1 MDILNAPVLGRGFRP
16 FFLLGAAYS
25 ALSILIWAVVYSGYI
40 AVPVIF
46 SDPVLWHAHEMVY
59 GFALAIVAGFL
70 LTAVPN
76 WTGGAPVRQIRLL
89 ALVLIWGLGRVLMNV
104 ELGLPRMA
112 VIMGAT
118 IFTPVLALMLAIP
131 LIKSW
136 SKRNFIFLGILGVL
150 FFSDLAFLLT
160 EEREF
165 LYVALLM
172 IGTMISL
179 VGGRVIPS
187 FTTSALRQAGHDDVS
202 QKSQPIAD
210 GLALVSLGGVGACLL
225 IFDPLS
231 PIFAGMAFLSSAIH
245 AIRFRHYHTVLTLKQ
260 PMLWILHAGFAW
272 LIVGLFLLGLAGFG
286 WVAFSPAL
294 HALTVGSIGSMTL
307 GMMCRVA
314 LGHTGRP
321 IIARKVVKI
330 SFFLM
335 QGAGLL
341 RVFGPLLAAEFSILW
356 ILGSAVLWS
365 VCFLLYVIFYA
376 PILWG
381 PRIDGEA
388 A

>member
-1 MDILNAPVLGRGFRP
+1 MDILKAPVLGRGFRP
-16 FFLLGAAYS
+16 FFLLGAVYS
-25 ALSILIWAVVYSGYI
+25 ALSILIWAGAYSGYI
-40 AVPVIF
+40 IAPVVF
-46 SDPVLWHAHEMVY
+46 SDPVSWHAHEMVY

-89 ALVLIWGLGRVLMNV
+89 ALVLIWGLARVLMNV
-104 ELGLPRMA
+104 ELGLPRMV

-118 IFTPVLALMLAIP
+118 IFTPVLAFMLAIP

-172 IGTMISL
+172 VGMMISL

-187 FTTSALRQAGHDDVS
+187 FTTSALRQGGHEVS
-202 QKSQPIAD
+202 QKDQPIAD
-210 GLALVSLGGVGACLL
+210 GLAMVSLVGVGACLL
-225 IFDPLS
+225 VFGPLS
-231 PIFAGMAFLSSAIH
+231 PMFGGIALLSSAIH
-245 AIRFRHYHTVLTLKQ
+245 AIRFRHYHTVMILKQ
-260 PMLWILHAGFAW
+260 PMLWILHAGFSW

-286 WVAFSPAL
+286 WIAFSPAI

-335 QGAGLL
+335 QGAGIM
-341 RVFGPLLAAEFSILW
+341 RVFGPLLAAEFSVLW

-381 PRIDGEA
+381 PRIDGEEA
-388 A
+388 

>member
-1 MDILNAPVLGRGFRP
+1 MDILNAPVLDRGFRP
-16 FFLLGAAYS
+16 FFLLGAVYS
-25 ALSILIWAVVYSGYI
+25 AVSILIWAAAYSGYI
-40 AVPVIF
+40 VAPVVF
-46 SDPVLWHAHEMVY
+46 GDPVSWHAHEMVY

-76 WTGGAPVRQIRLL
+76 WTGGEPVRQIRLL
-89 ALVLIWGLGRVLMNV
+89 ALVLIWGLARVLMNV
-104 ELGLPRMA
+104 ELGLPRIV

-131 LIKSW
+131 LIRSW

-172 IGTMISL
+172 IGMMISL
-179 VGGRVIPS
+179 VGGRIIPS
-187 FTTSALRQAGHDDVS
+187 FTTSALRQGGHEVS
-202 QKSQPIAD
+202 QKDQPIAD
-210 GLALVSLGGVGACLL
+210 GLAMVSLVGVGAFLL
-225 IFDPLS
+225 VFGPLS
-231 PIFAGMAFLSSAIH
+231 PMFAGMALLSSAIH
-245 AIRFRHYHTVLTLKQ
+245 VVRFRHYHTVMILKQ

-272 LIVGLFLLGLAGFG
+272 LIVGLFLLGLAGFE
-286 WVAFSPAL
+286 WIAFSPAI

-321 IIARKVVKI
+321 IMARKVMKV

-335 QGAGLL
+335 QGAGIM
-341 RVFGPLLAAEFSILW
+341 RVFGPLLAAEFSVLW
-356 ILGSAVLWS
+356 ILGAAFLWS
-365 VCFLLYVIFYA
+365 VCFFLYAIFYA

-381 PRIDGEA
+381 PRIDGESV
-388 A
+388 